1 MKKAFDFVA
10 SLKPD
15 FFSVLGFPTLKVYSD
30 FVEVYFDSSATIR
43 DLEIF
48 NVSSDEFRFF
58 PNDGVITYVFTFYNA
73 VGWFM
78 EVAVYM
84 SLDARA
90 HNKPIFKRVVLCPDA
105 FEYDSFVRVM
115 RSVFGDKA
123 VIEFIVV

>member
-15 FFSVLGFPTLKVYSD
+15 FFSFLGFPTLKVYSD
-30 FVEVYFDSSATIR
+30 FVEVYFDSSASIR

-73 VGWFM
+73 V
-78 EVAVYM
+78 
-84 SLDARA
+84 
-90 HNKPIFKRVVLCPDA
+90 C
-105 FEYDSFVRVM
+105 
-115 RSVFGDKA
+115 
-123 VIEFIVV
+123 